1 MERAVWKQG
10 IFHLQRG
17 TVDIVYLKRLILIS
31 TVGTLII
38 PAGTEHHGRSK
49 RNQLDP

>member
-1 MERAVWKQG
+1 METRYISSPKG
-10 IFHLQRG
+10 NCC
-17 TVDIVYLKRLILIS
+17 VDIVYLKRLILIS